1 MKKGQLMGQPFIYM
15 FYAIV
20 GILILF
26 FGIRVVVNLQDTGE
40 SVEYELFVS
49 KIRENVEKV
58 YHDSYGSTISL
69 EKIDV
74 PSFITEVCFVG
85 DYQVDRIQN
94 TKLKEVIAISD
105 SSDYNVYF
113 ADVDPSKWERN
124 FVEGIVIEGTICDIT
139 RDGKL
144 NIILE
149 NIGTIVKIR

>member
-1 MKKGQLMGQPFIYM
+1 MGQPFIYM